1 MSFLELLIQIFTHI
15 LLLFLTFMLYTVYYF
30 FKNNYS
36 STTISTHQ
44 HNSQSSSNSNN
55 RDETL
60 PFSNSQLPSE
70 TSTPSVFNLISLTL
84 LMNILPEIRMQL
96 ITLQRGLKPRLALL
110 KLKHLKYLNLATML
124 NYG

>member
-36 STTISTHQ
+36 STISTHQ
-44 HNSQSSSNSNN
+44 HNSQSSSNLNN

-96 ITLQRGLKPRLALL
+96 ITLQRRLKLRLALL

>member
-36 STTISTHQ
+36 STISTHQ

-96 ITLQRGLKPRLALL
+96 ITLQRELKLRLVLL